1 MGGTINEIKMQPKQK
16 TQHLME
22 VVEVE
27 RRTAAVTV
35 KKRSDGADESI
46 PSGGPDRAASRCLV
60 PLQSSCGYESNQPNG
75 PARAS
80 VKSAMPT
87 DGYDQLRPC
96 CWWKVF

>member
-1 MGGTINEIKMQPKQK
+1 MGGSINEIDMQTKQK

-22 VVEVE
+22 VVEIE

-35 KKRSDGADESI
+35 RKGSDGADESI
-46 PSGGPDRAASRCLV
+46 PSGGPDWAASRCMV
-60 PLQSSCGYESNQPNG
+60 PLQSSCRYESNG

-96 CWWKVF
+96 CMWKIFGA